1 MGKNSAA
8 REARY
13 ARQEEE
19 GRQRRIKAGTE
30 SVRNKFKESFDQK
43 YYDDMLQ
50 KVNDYYIGAK
60 DKNGVFQP
68 GDVTTQFENAR
79 KQMQAALLRSG
90 LADSTVGA
98 QKEADATEQFER
110 AKQDVQQRGIAMQ
123 QQRRQ
128 QVADAENTVTGQ
140 LINTADMAA
149 ANANATQA
157 IRSNYEMPSTPFLG
171 QLFTDMT
178 AGLATQAEMERRG
191 DNRYTVFGRIP
202 GWSGRSSTKNVGG

>member
-19 GRQRRIKAGTE
+19 GRQRRIKAGTS
-30 SVRNKFKESFDQK
+30 SVRAKFEKAFDQK

-50 KVNDYYIGAK
+50 KTRDYYIGAK
-60 DKNGVFQP
+60 DANGVFQP

-90 LADSTVGA
+90 LADSSVGA
-98 QKEADATEQFER
+98 TKEAEATSQFER
-110 AKQDVQQRGIAMQ
+110 AKQDVDQKGIAMQ
-123 QQRRQ
+123 GQRRQ

-149 ANANATQA
+149 ANANATNA
-157 IRSNYEMPSTPFLG
+157 IRSNYEMPATPWLG
-171 QLFTDMT
+171 QVFTDLT
-178 AGLATQAEMERRG
+178 AGLATQADMERRG
-191 DNRYTVFGRIP
+191 DNRYTVFGRLP
-202 GWSGRSSTKNVGG
+202 GWSGSRSTRNVGG